1 VLRVDPIRAP
11 EELLDRWLA
20 EDVGEGD
27 VTTDATVPS
36 DLVVK
41 AELLFKVP
49 GVVCGLPLAEQVFT
63 RLDPDLRFEAVV
75 AEGARVTSPPVV
87 AATLEGR
94 ARAVLTG
101 ERLAL
106 NLVGRLSGI
115 ATLTARYVEAVAGT
129 NAAILDTRKTTPGL
143 RLLEKYAVA
152 CGGGRNHRI
161 GLFDAVLIKDN
172 HIAVAGSVGE
182 AVRRARAHA
191 PGLELEV
198 EADTLAQVEGALE
211 AGADAILLD
220 NMPPDVMAEAVG
232 LVCGR
237 ARTEASGGVNL
248 DTVAAVAGSGVDTI
262 SIGALTHAA
271 ASLDVSLEVGG

>member
-1 VLRVDPIRAP
+1 VLRVAPIRAP

-20 EDVGEGD
+20 EDVGDGD
-27 VTTDATVPS
+27 VTTDATVPP

-41 AELLFKVP
+41 ADLLFKAP
-49 GVVCGLPLAEQVFT
+49 GVVCGLPLAEQVFS
-63 RLDPDLRFEAVV
+63 RLDPGVRFEPLLP
-75 AEGARVTSPPVV
+75 EGATVTGPPVV

-94 ARAVLTG
+94 ASAVLTG

-129 NAAILDTRKTTPGL
+129 KAAILDTRKTTPGL

-152 CGGGRNHRI
+152 CGGGQNHRI

-220 NMPPDVMAEAVG
+220 NMPLDVLAEAVG

-237 ARTEASGGVNL
+237 ARTEASGGVSL
-248 DTVAAVAGSGVDTI
+248 DTVAAVARSGVDTI

>member
-1 VLRVDPIRAP
+1 VLRVAPIRAP
-11 EELLDRWLA
+11 ETLLDGWLA
-20 EDVGEGD
+20 EDVGDGD
-27 VTTDATVPS
+27 VTTDATVPY

-41 AELLFKVP
+41 ASLLFKAP

-63 RLDPDLRFEAVV
+63 RLDPDLRFEALV
-75 AEGARVTSPPVV
+75 AEGARVSAPPVV

-115 ATLTARYVEAVAGT
+115 ATLTATYVEAVTGT
-129 NAAILDTRKTTPGL
+129 KAAILDTRKTTPGL

-152 CGGGRNHRI
+152 CGGGQNHRI

-220 NMPPDVMAEAVG
+220 NMPPEVMAEAVG

-248 DTVAAVAGSGVDTI
+248 ETVAAVARSGVDTI

>member
-1 VLRVDPIRAP
+1 VLRVAPIRVP
-11 EELLDRWLA
+11 DSLLESWLA
-20 EDVGEGD
+20 EDVGDGD

-36 DLVVK
+36 DLQVR
-41 AELLFKVP
+41 ADLLFKAP

-63 RLDPDLRFEAVV
+63 RLDPDLRFEARL
-75 AEGARVTSPPVV
+75 AEGTRVDRPPVV
-87 AATLEGR
+87 AASLEGR

-115 ATLTARYVEAVAGT
+115 ATLTARYADAVAGT
-129 NAAILDTRKTTPGL
+129 HAAILDTRKTTPGL

-152 CGGGRNHRI
+152 CGGGQNHRI

-198 EADTLAQVEGALE
+198 EADTLAQVEAGLE
-211 AGADAILLD
+211 AGADVILLD
-220 NMPPDVMAEAVG
+220 NMPPQVLAEAVA
-232 LVCGR
+232 LVGGR

-248 DTVAAVAGSGVDTI
+248 DTVAAVARSGVDMI

>member
-1 VLRVDPIRAP
+1 VLRVAPIHAP
-11 EELLDRWLA
+11 EELLDAWLA
-20 EDVGEGD
+20 EDLGQGD
-27 VTTDATVPS
+27 VTTEATVPS

-41 AELLFKVP
+41 ADLLFKAP

-63 RLDPDLRFEAVV
+63 RLDPDLRFEAVLR
-75 AEGARVTSPPVV
+75 EGAAVTGPPVV

-129 NAAILDTRKTTPGL
+129 QAAILDTRKTTPGL

-182 AVRRARAHA
+182 AVRRARAQA

-220 NMPPDVMAEAVG
+220 NMAPDVLAEAVR

-248 DTVAAVAGSGVDTI
+248 DTVAAVARSGVDTI

>member
-1 VLRVDPIRAP
+1 VLRVAPIRVP
-11 EELLDRWLA
+11 EPLLEAWLA
-20 EDVGEGD
+20 EDVGQGD
-27 VTTDATVPS
+27 VTSEATVPF
-36 DLVVK
+36 DLQVR
-41 AELLFKVP
+41 ADLLFKAP

-63 RLDPDLRFEAVV
+63 KLDPDLRFEAVL
-75 AEGARVTSPPVV
+75 AEGSRVDAPPVV
-87 AATLEGR
+87 AATIEGR

-115 ATLTARYVEAVAGT
+115 ATLTARYVHAVAGT
-129 NAAILDTRKTTPGL
+129 RAAILDTRKTTPGL

-152 CGGGRNHRI
+152 CGGGQNHRI

-182 AVRRARAHA
+182 AVRRARAQA

-198 EADTLAQVEGALE
+198 EADTLAQVEAGLE

-220 NMPPDVMAEAVG
+220 NMPPEVLAEAVA
-232 LVCGR
+232 LVGGR

-248 DTVAAVAGSGVDTI
+248 DTVAAVARSGVDTI

>member
-11 EELLDRWLA
+11 EELLERWLA
-20 EDVGEGD
+20 EDVGDGD
-27 VTTDATVPS
+27 VTTEATVPS

-41 AELLFKVP
+41 AELLVKVP

-63 RLDPDLRFEAVV
+63 RLDPELRFEAVL
-75 AEGARVTSPPVV
+75 AEGARVARPPVV

-115 ATLTARYVEAVAGT
+115 ATLTATYVEAVAGT
-129 NAAILDTRKTTPGL
+129 KAAILDTRKTTPGL

-161 GLFDAVLIKDN
+161 GLFDAILIKDN
-172 HIAVAGSVGE
+172 HIGVAGSVGE

-220 NMPPDVMAEAVG
+220 NMPPDVMAEAVD

-237 ARTEASGGVNL
+237 ARTEASGGVSL
-248 DTVAAVAGSGVDTI
+248 DTVAAVARSGVDTI

>member
-1 VLRVDPIRAP
+1 VLGLAPIRAP
-11 EELLDRWLA
+11 EALLDAWLA
-20 EDVGEGD
+20 EDLGDGD
-27 VTTDATVPS
+27 VTTEATVPA
-36 DLVVK
+36 DLVVR
-41 AELLFKVP
+41 AELLIKAP
-49 GVVCGLPLAEQVFT
+49 GVVCGLPLAEQVFA
-63 RLDPDLRFEAVV
+63 RLDPDVRFEALLR
-75 AEGARVTSPPVV
+75 EGARVDAVPVV
-87 AATLEGR
+87 AASIAGR

-115 ATLTARYVEAVAGT
+115 ATLTARYVSAVAGT
-129 NAAILDTRKTTPGL
+129 SAAILDTRKTTPGL
-143 RLLEKYAVA
+143 RVLEKYAVA

-161 GLFDAVLIKDN
+161 GLFDAVLVKDN

-211 AGADAILLD
+211 AGADSILLD
-220 NMPPDVMAEAVG
+220 NMPPDLLAEAVR
-232 LVCGR
+232 LVSGR
-237 ARTEASGGVNL
+237 ARTEASGGVTF
-248 DTVAAVAGSGVDTI
+248 DTVAAVARSGVDTI